1 MMQWR
6 PILTAAAV
14 GLSLFRWGPAAAG
27 PATILVDDGSGAVLA
42 ASDADRL
49 WYPASLTKMMT
60 VYLAFETIEAGRLD
74 LDEKLTVSKAAAAQP
89 PTDLGVRAGTRL
101 GVETAIKAAIL
112 RSANDAAVALA
123 ERIGGSEADF
133 VTMMNAKAR
142 TLGMSRTVFRNASG
156 LPDAGQVTTA
166 RDMALLARAL
176 MRDYPQHYHFFSAR
190 DFVYRGRR
198 LPTIN
203 SILERYPGADGI
215 KTGFTCGAGYNL
227 VASVERDGRRL
238 IGVVLG
244 GRNRADRVE
253 EMVRLLDA
261 GFAAGALPE
270 RPHLQRAALDAVS
283 PATGPDLPPE
293 MQLDSGSC
301 AYASIDGRTAGD
313 RTAEPER
320 LPGWGILFGAYFS
333 RLEAKAAIRRSQSA
347 LGKDPAGARP
357 AIVPRR
363 SSLGLEVYAALLVG
377 LSQQDAG
384 RACKRLTGRD
394 QYCHALDPDVLN
406 NPKAVWR

>member
-6 PILTAAAV
+6 PILAAAAV
-14 GLSLFRWGPAAAG
+14 GLSLFRPGPAAAG
-27 PATILVDDGSGAVLA
+27 AATILVDDGSGAVLA

-60 VYLAFETIEAGRLD
+60 VYLAFEAIEAGRLT
-74 LDEKLTVSKAAAAQP
+74 LDEKITVSKAAAAQP
-89 PTDLGVRAGTRL
+89 PTDLGVRAGARL
-101 GVETAIKAAIL
+101 GVETAINAAIL

-123 ERIGGSEADF
+123 EGIGGSEADF
-133 VTMMNAKAR
+133 VTMMNAKAWA
-142 TLGMSRTVFRNASG
+142 LGMTRTVFRNASG

-176 MRDYPQHYHFFSAR
+176 VRDYPQHYHFFSAR
-190 DFVYRGRR
+190 SFVYRGRR

-253 EMVRLLDA
+253 EMVRLLDD
-261 GFAAGALPE
+261 GFAASGVPEGAQ
-270 RPHLQRAALDAVS
+270 LQRAALDAA

-293 MQLDSGSC
+293 AQLDSGSC
-301 AYASIDGRTAGD
+301 AYASLDGRTAGD

-333 RLEAKAAIRRSQSA
+333 RLEANAAIRQSRSA
-347 LGKDPAGARP
+347 LGRDPAGARP

-384 RACKRLTGRD
+384 RACQRLTGRD
-394 QYCHALDPDVLN
+394 QYCQALDPEALN
-406 NPKAVWR
+406 NPKATWR

>member
-6 PILTAAAV
+6 PMLAAAAV
-14 GLSLFRWGPAAAG
+14 GLSLSWSGPAAAG
-27 PATILVDDGSGAVLA
+27 PATILVDDDSGAVLA

-60 VYLAFETIEAGRLD
+60 VYLAFESIEAGRLA
-74 LDEKLTVSKAAAAQP
+74 LDETLTVSKAAAAQP
-89 PTDLGVRAGTRL
+89 PTDLGVRAGTKL
-101 GVETAIKAAIL
+101 GIETAINAAIL

-123 ERIGGSEADF
+123 ERIGGSEAAF

-142 TLGMSRTVFRNASG
+142 ALGMARTVFRNASG

-166 RDMALLARAL
+166 RDMAVLARAL

-190 DFVYRGRR
+190 DFAYRGRR

-203 SILERYPGADGI
+203 SILDLYPGADGI

-253 EMVRLLDA
+253 EMVQLLDA
-261 GFAAGALPE
+261 GFAAGAVPE
-270 RPHLQRAALDAVS
+270 RPQLQRASLDAVS

-301 AYASIDGRTAGD
+301 AYASLDGRTAGD

-320 LPGWGILFGAYFS
+320 LPGWGILFGGYFS
-333 RLEAKAAIRRSQSA
+333 RLEAKAAIRQSRSA

-363 SSLGLEVYAALLVG
+363 SSRGLRVYAALLVG

-384 RACKRLTGRD
+384 RACQRLTGRD

-406 NPKAVWR
+406 NPRARWR

>member
-6 PILTAAAV
+6 RILAAAAV
-14 GLSLFRWGPAAAG
+14 GLSLFRPEPAAAG
-27 PATILVDDGSGAVLA
+27 AATILVDDGSGAVLA

-60 VYLAFETIEAGRLD
+60 VYLAFEAIEAGRLD
-74 LDEKLTVSKAAAAQP
+74 LDEKITVSKAAAAQP
-89 PTDLGVRAGTRL
+89 PTDLGVRAGAEL
-101 GVETAIKAAIL
+101 GVETAINAAIL

-123 ERIGGSEADF
+123 ERIGGSEAGF

-142 TLGMSRTVFRNASG
+142 ALGMTRTVFRNASG

-176 MRDYPQHYHFFSAR
+176 RRDYPQHYHFFSAR
-190 DFVYRGRR
+190 SFVYRGRR

-253 EMVRLLDA
+253 EMVRLLDD
-261 GFAAGALPE
+261 GFAAGGVPE
-270 RPHLQRAALDAVS
+270 GGQLQRAALDAAA

-293 MQLDSGSC
+293 AQLDSGSC
-301 AYASIDGRTAGD
+301 AYASLDGRTAGD
-313 RTAEPER
+313 RTAEPEP

-333 RLEAKAAIRRSQSA
+333 RLEANAAIRQSRSA
-347 LGKDPAGARP
+347 LGRDPAGARP

-384 RACKRLTGRD
+384 RACQRLTGRD
-394 QYCHALDPDVLN
+394 QYCQALNPEVLN

>member
-6 PILTAAAV
+6 PILAAAAV
-14 GLSLFRWGPAAAG
+14 GLSLFRPGPAAAG
-27 PATILVDDGSGAVLA
+27 AATILVDDGSGAVLA

-60 VYLAFETIEAGRLD
+60 VYLAFEAIEAGRLT
-74 LDEKLTVSKAAAAQP
+74 LDEKITVSKAAAAQP
-89 PTDLGVRAGTRL
+89 PTDLGVRAGARL
-101 GVETAIKAAIL
+101 GVETAINAAIL

-123 ERIGGSEADF
+123 EGIGGSEADF
-133 VTMMNAKAR
+133 VTMMNAKAWA
-142 TLGMSRTVFRNASG
+142 LGMTRTVFRNASG

-176 MRDYPQHYHFFSAR
+176 VRDYPQHYHFFSAR
-190 DFVYRGRR
+190 SFVYRGRR

-253 EMVRLLDA
+253 EMVRLLDD
-261 GFAAGALPE
+261 GFAASGVPEGAQ
-270 RPHLQRAALDAVS
+270 LQRAALDAA

-293 MQLDSGSC
+293 AQLDSGSC
-301 AYASIDGRTAGD
+301 AYASLDGRTAGD

-333 RLEAKAAIRRSQSA
+333 RLEANAAIRQSRSA
-347 LGKDPAGARP
+347 LGRDPAGARP

-384 RACKRLTGRD
+384 RACQRLTGRD
-394 QYCHALDPDVLN
+394 QYCQALNPEALN
-406 NPKAVWR
+406 NPKATWR